1 MKQKFDLQKIIDHY
15 GLNKEDLEDVMFPHV
30 RYKKQ
35 AVTRVL
41 KGEGQV
47 TVEQAE
53 NIANFIGVCV
63 SDLFNVNTWKGITE
77 DKCLTFNKVPYKVKL
92 NYRGVFL
99 SLYKDNN
106 LIYQEVLTPSFSI
119 EEFLKY
125 IDTLIKKFE
134 ENGKL

>member
-77 DKCLTFNKVPYKVKL
+77 DKCLTFNKAPYKVKL